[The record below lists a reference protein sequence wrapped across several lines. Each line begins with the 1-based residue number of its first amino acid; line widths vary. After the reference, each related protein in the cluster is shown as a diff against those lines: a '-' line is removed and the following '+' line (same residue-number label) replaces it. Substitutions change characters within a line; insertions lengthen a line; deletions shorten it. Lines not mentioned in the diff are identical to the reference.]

1 MKLLKEL
8 EDLKKKIHEL
18 EKESSDTLERENLY
32 AKNQNLL
39 SQSLLDCANQITVIS
54 TALHNCL
61 DRIDAIDAEFAVL
74 KEALGLKN
82 QDYNFFN
89 DGTTYN

>member
-1 MKLLKEL
+1 MKEL
-8 EDLKKKIHEL
+8 EDLKTKIDDL
-18 EKESSDTLERENLY
+18 EKEKVEMLERETLS

-39 SQSLLDCANQITVIS
+39 SRSLLDCANQITVLS
-54 TALHNCL
+54 TALHTCL
-61 DRIDAIDAEFAVL
+61 DRIDALDAEFTVL

-89 DGTTYN
+89 NGTTYN